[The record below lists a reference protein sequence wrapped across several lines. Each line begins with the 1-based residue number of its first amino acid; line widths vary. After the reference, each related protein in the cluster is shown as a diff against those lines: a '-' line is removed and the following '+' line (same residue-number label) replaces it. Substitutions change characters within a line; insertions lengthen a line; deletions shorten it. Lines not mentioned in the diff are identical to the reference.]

1 MSAYLPGA
9 LSVEARLLQPG
20 LDVQAQ
26 FRVPP
31 GHVCAIIGRPGS
43 GKSALAQ
50 SLAGLL
56 PCKGGR
62 ITVGS
67 DVLYDAPTSVDL
79 AAHQRRIG
87 WVDGEGLLFGHLR
100 VRDNLLFGWKRCKS
114 PMAGMSPD
122 AVIDWLHLRSALKCW
137 PDELTPLQRQKVA
150 LGRALLASPRAL
162 VLHKPLAELPQHEH
176 HDFLDLLAEAR
187 QRYTMPTVLV
197 TEHMDEV
204 VRLADE
210 VVILHEG
217 RVASAGP
224 VSKVLS
230 DVSLATFLDGPNA
243 GFVLEGKVR
252 QHDIDWLLT
261 EVEVAGQ
268 RISVPAVLANE
279 GRRVRLKLRARDANI
294 HLTPLKDRAVSNELR
309 GRISQIML
317 AGDHGSYGAVV
328 VTLHQFID
336 AHAPDTTE
344 GDTVWALLTR
354 RSIQQMQL
362 VPGMDCHVSFKAM
375 AVSVSPRP

>member
-31 GHVCAIIGRPGS
+31 GHVCALIGRPGS

-62 ITVGS
+62 VTVGA

-79 AAHQRRIG
+79 PAHQRRIG

-100 VRDNLLFGWKRCKS
+100 VKDNLLFGWKRCKS

-210 VVILHEG
+210 VVIIHEG
-217 RVASAGP
+217 RVASAGA

-243 GFVLEGKVR
+243 
-252 QHDIDWLLT
+252 
-261 EVEVAGQ
+261 
-268 RISVPAVLANE
+268 VLANE
-279 GRRVRLKLRARDANI
+279 GKRVRLKLRARDANI

-309 GRISQIML
+309 GRISQVML

-336 AHAPDTTE
+336 AHAPASTE
-344 GDTVWALLTR
+344 GDMVWALLTR

-375 AVSVSPRP
+375 AVTVSPRP